1 MARNP
6 DRSSIL
12 HLRSSAVAQRLSAAR
27 HEPDEFN
34 QTSFDE
40 RFLMTLPNPIDPP
53 LRTLLGPGP
62 SPVHPRVLKSLAL
75 PVIGHLDPVFLK
87 IMDESMEMLRELF
100 QTKNRLA
107 LPMSG
112 TGSAGMETCFV
123 NLVEPGDAVLIGVNG
138 VFGTRMVD
146 VAQRC
151 GAEVDTVEA
160 VWGTALEA
168 ARFREALAKRRYKLA
183 AVVHAETSTGV
194 LQPLEEISKI
204 VRERDSIFV
213 VDAVTSLGGAPVKVD
228 EWGIDACYSG
238 TQKCLSCPPGLAP
251 VTFNDR
257 ALEVV
262 RRRKTKVQ
270 SWYLDLSMIEKY
282 WGEERVYH
290 HTAPISMNYALHE
303 ALRIVLEE
311 GLEASWR
318 RHQEVHQ
325 SFVREMHKLELEPA
339 VEEPFRAPM
348 INAIRIP
355 DGVDD
360 AKVRQRLYNEWNIE
374 IGAGLGPLKGK
385 IWRVGLMGHG
395 ARLQNIDL
403 LAGALRRLI

>member
-1 MARNP
+1 MEIAPKVN
-6 DRSSIL
+6 
-12 HLRSSAVAQRLSAAR
+12 
-27 HEPDEFN
+27 
-34 QTSFDE
+34 
-40 RFLMTLPNPIDPP
+40 PP

-62 SPVHPRVLKSLAL
+62 SPVNPRVLQSLSL

-87 IMDESMEMLRELF
+87 IMDESMAMLRELF

-123 NLVEPGDAVLIGVNG
+123 NLIEPGDPVLIGVNG

-151 GAEVDTVEA
+151 GAQVDTVEA
-160 VWGTALEA
+160 EWGTALDPA
-168 ARFREALAKRRYKLA
+168 QFRVALAKKSFKVVAL
-183 AVVHAETSTGV
+183 VHAETSTGV
-194 LQPLEEISKI
+194 LQPLDEIARL
-204 VRERDSIFV
+204 VHEHDSLLL
-213 VDAVTSLGGAPVKVD
+213 VDTVTSLGGAPVRVD
-228 EWGIDACYSG
+228 ELGIDACYSG
-238 TQKCLSCPPGLAP
+238 TQKCLSCPPGLSP
-251 VTFNDR
+251 VTFSER
-257 ALEVV
+257 AIEAV
-262 RRRKTKVQ
+262 RKRKTKVQ

-282 WGEERVYH
+282 WGSERVYH

-303 ALRIVLEE
+303 ALRVVLEE

-318 RHQEVHQ
+318 RHRQVHEV
-325 SFVREMHKLELEPA
+325 FIREMRKLEIEPA
-339 VEEPFRAPM
+339 VAESIRAPM

-355 DGVDD
+355 EGADD
-360 AKVRQRLYNEWNIE
+360 AKVRQRLYDDFNIE

-395 ARLQNIDL
+395 ARVENVEL
-403 LAGALRRLI
+403 LAKALRRVDLNSEFWVPGVESNSAKP